1 MKRIQKAPHESI
13 ARGFFMFFEPTM
25 PLIAENLSALKR
37 EIAAAATA
45 AGRDPSSIKL
55 IAVSKTN
62 PAAAIRSAYEAGQ
75 TAFGENYAQEFRDK
89 HAELSDLPLEW
100 HFIGHLQSN
109 KAKDVVGKAS
119 LIHTID
125 RLSLAETVNKIAAKK
140 NLVQNA
146 LVEVKLGAE
155 AGKSGCAPS
164 DIPELLKRISEFGSL
179 RILGLMT
186 IGTLTGDPS
195 VTRAEFKALRELLE
209 TANAKVVCPAPL
221 SELSMG
227 MSSDFATAIA
237 EGATIIRV
245 GTRIFGERV

>member
-1 MKRIQKAPHESI
+1 
-13 ARGFFMFFEPTM
+13 MFFEPTM
-25 PLIAENLSALKR
+25 PLIAENLSALNR

-45 AGRDPSSIKL
+45 AGRDLSSIKL
-55 IAVSKTN
+55 VAVSKTN
-62 PAAAIRSAYEAGQ
+62 PASAIRSAYGAGQ
-75 TAFGENYAQEFRDK
+75 TAFGENYVQEFRDK

-140 NLVQNA
+140 NLLQNA

-155 AGKSGCAPS
+155 AGKFGCAPS
-164 DIPELLKRISEFGSL
+164 DVPELLKRISEFESL

-186 IGTLTGDPS
+186 IGTLTDDPS

-209 TANAKVVCPAPL
+209 TANAQGLYPAPL

-227 MSSDFATAIA
+227 MSGDFAIAIA

-245 GTRIFGERV
+245 GTRIFGKRV